1 MIKVGLTGGIGSG
14 KTTVA
19 KIFEAIKVPVFYADI
34 VSKEIIN
41 KDKFVVAQI
50 KQYFGEIYNNNQ
62 IDKQRFANII
72 FNNPEKLKLVNSI
85 IHPAVRNSYKKW
97 VQLNNTQ
104 PYTLMEAA
112 ILFESG
118 TYKILDK
125 TITVFAPEK
134 LKIKRVC
141 KRDNTTPEKVIVRI
155 NNQISDNEKVNIAD
169 YVIYNDDIQMLIP
182 QVIKIHNQ
190 LTILFSEHKL

>member
-19 KIFEAIKVPVFYADI
+19 KIFEAIKIPIFYADI
-34 VSKEIIN
+34 ISKHIIN
-41 KDKFVVAQI
+41 EDKFVIAQI
-50 KQYFGEIYNNNQ
+50 KQNFGDIYNNNQ
-62 IDKQRFANII
+62 IDKQRFAKII

-85 IHPAVRNSYKKW
+85 IHPAVRKNYNEWTNKHS
-97 VQLNNTQ
+97 TTA
-104 PYTLMEAA
+104 YTIMEAA

-134 LKIKRVC
+134 LRINRVC
-141 KRDNTTPEKVIVRI
+141 KRDNTTEEKVIERI
-155 NNQISDNEKVNIAD
+155 KNQMADKKKIKLAD

-182 QVIKIHNQ
+182 QVLKIHNQ
-190 LTILFSEHKL
+190 LKNLFSENKF